1 MGTGGSSRRVRAALG
16 GETARSGARYR
27 PFEVSPPQCLPA
39 SACRYAWIPAGGAI
53 AVVGD
58 GRWPSPAAL
67 AGTPGRS
74 AAAVGS
80 ARGVSD
86 RAAAPGR
93 ASASWAQ
100 PAAAAG
106 SDVAR
111 KGPLV
116 ELGAPSALDEGAPVD
131 VRGPR
136 GGAGL
141 PEGRWIPPRHG
152 VRTRSLS
159 EYSDRLL
166 RLRERHPFVVQVQQP
181 RLGARVSHRAGPVVP
196 AVGLQVPRLA
206 VVGEIEMQVFGHPRL
221 QVGRRHG
228 ECDFDPPE

>member
-1 MGTGGSSRRVRAALG
+1 MGTGGSSSRVRAALG

-27 PFEVSPPQCLPA
+27 PFEVSPAQCLPA
-39 SACRYAWIPAGGAI
+39 SACRYARIPAGGAI

-58 GRWPSPAAL
+58 GRRPSPAAHP
-67 AGTPGRS
+67 GTPGRS

-111 KGPLV
+111 QGALV
-116 ELGAPSALDEGAPVD
+116 ELGASSALDEGAPVD
-131 VRGPR
+131 LRGPR
-136 GGAGL
+136 TGAGL
-141 PEGRWIPPRHG
+141 PEGRRIPPRHG
-152 VRTRSLS
+152 VRTHDSVSATYDSVRATYDSVSATRSS
-159 EYSDRLL
+159 YKWS
-166 RLRERHPFVVQVQQP
+166 
-181 RLGARVSHRAGPVVP
+181 SRAWALVCPAVP
-196 AVGLQVPRLA
+196 ARWYLPS
-206 VVGEIEMQVFGHPRL
+206 
-221 QVGRRHG
+221 
-228 ECDFDPPE
+228 DFRSHAWQSSAR